1 MCTSQIHPCWTLT
14 LSPDGK
20 WSELEYWTETYLF
33 FPPSLSFLE
42 LCNCHKWNKIN
53 FSFTHTVKFRNM
65 QTDSLLLN
73 RGRNCCFLPFHLSVP
88 HAIPG
93 ATLHIDPGLRLAETV
108 RRVCLPSAL
117 KAKLM
122 EFVIL
127 TYNCHLCSWKLAYCS
142 FIAQMN
148 GHYFRKKK

>member
-1 MCTSQIHPCWTLT
+1 M
-14 LSPDGK
+14 
-20 WSELEYWTETYLF
+20 
-33 FPPSLSFLE
+33 
-42 LCNCHKWNKIN
+42 
-53 FSFTHTVKFRNM
+53 
-65 QTDSLLLN
+65 
-73 RGRNCCFLPFHLSVP
+73 P

-122 EFVIL
+122 EFAIL
-127 TYNCHLCSWKLAYCS
+127 TYCS

-148 GHYFRKKK
+148 GHYFRKKKEIIDVLPE